1 MANDT
6 LRNCQIPSL
15 VTGSLTVPLVNGVV
29 YSVSGRVDVGVD
41 RGGDSTNPVGTYGSL
56 TVEPGV
62 RIFGSAGLD
71 YIVVNR
77 GSQIF
82 AVGTPT
88 APIIFTSRQSI
99 EGTTGIDSIGQWGGL
114 VILGRANITNCP
126 GADGTAQAAIYGTP
140 ACEATVEGTN
150 AQYGGN
156 QNADNSGTLRY
167 VRVQHSGFQILPN
180 NELNGITFAGVGSG
194 TTVDHIQVHNSSDDG
209 IEFFGGNV
217 NLKHVVLTGNDD
229 DNLDTDHGYRGAL
242 QFVIV
247 VQRANGGNRL
257 IEASMASFGATAAAT
272 AGADYPQRRSNP
284 IVANFTFVG
293 SASSSAADGMVFNT
307 GTMFRVYNGVV
318 TTTNPVPACL
328 DIDNTPDSAPIFKS
342 VFMSCPVSFNA
353 DVDTVEES
361 VTFAAGTNNNTAG
374 GTSTLTSTFVNGAN
388 ETAVTPVTFSSLA
401 ELSASEKAF
410 LTQVTYIGAVRNAAD
425 TWWQGWTCGIGG
437 GPAC

>member
-1 MANDT
+1 MVNDT
-6 LRNCQIPSL
+6 LRNCQLPTLI
-15 VTGSLTVPLVNGVV
+15 TGNLTASAVSGVV

-41 RGGDSTNPVGTYGSL
+41 RGGDSNNPAGTFGSL

-88 APIIFTSRQSI
+88 SPIIFTSRQSI

-126 GADGTAQAAIYGTP
+126 GATGVEQAAIYGTA

-180 NELNGITFAGVGSG
+180 NELNGITLAGIGSG
-194 TTVDHIQVHNSSDDG
+194 TTIDHVQVHNSSDDG
-209 IEFFGGNV
+209 IEWFGGTV
-217 NLKHVVLTGNDD
+217 NAKYLVLTGEDD
-229 DNLDTDHGYRGAL
+229 DNLDTDHGFRGAI
-242 QFVIV
+242 QFVLL
-247 VQRANGGNRL
+247 VQRASGGNRT
-257 IEASMASFGATAAAT
+257 IESSMASLAATVAAT
-272 AGADYPQRRSNP
+272 AGADYPQRRTNP
-284 IVANFTFVG
+284 VLANFTFVG
-293 SASSSAADGMVFNT
+293 STSSTAADGITINT
-307 GTMFRVYNGVV
+307 GSQFRLYNGVA
-318 TTTNPVPACL
+318 TTTHLTAPCL
-328 DIDNTPDSAPIFKS
+328 DIDNTPDSTATFRS
-342 VFMSCPVSFNA
+342 VYFSCPTSFA
-353 DVDTVEES
+353 PDADTVQEDAI
-361 VTFAAGTNNNTAG
+361 FGAGTNNNTAG
-374 GTSTLTSTFVNGAN
+374 GTSTLTNVFVNGAN
-388 ETAVTPVTFSSLA
+388 ETSVTPVTFSALA
-401 ELSASEKAF
+401 ELSASEKTY
-410 LTQVTYIGAVRNAAD
+410 LTQVPYIGAVRDSAD

-437 GPAC
+437 GAAC